1 MKDKDSKDMI
11 LKDFDPVE
19 VIISILNGRHINYE
33 QATETEKECIKA
45 EFVDCLLKE
54 LSKEGGKNIAPYLS
68 DIVFHKKVNKTE
80 FSICAENVSIRFE
93 FKHDF

>member
-1 MKDKDSKDMI
+1 MQDKDSKGTI
-11 LKDFDPVE
+11 LEGFDPVE
-19 VIISILNGRHINYE
+19 VIIAIMNERHVDYE

-54 LSKEGGKNIAPYLS
+54 LSKEGGKKIAPCLS
-68 DIVFHKKVNKTE
+68 DIVFHKKTKATK
-80 FSICAENVSIRFE
+80 FSICTENVSIKFE